1 MSKVTGKWR
10 PLVTSCIH
18 AYKRTINIDT
28 LTALS
33 PFSTSYLRM
42 KFSQSSWLDWVPF

>member
-28 LTALS
+28 LCIKS
-33 PFSTSYLRM
+33 KMVCNSRCHGR
-42 KFSQSSWLDWVPF
+42 SSNPKCLTND